1 MEVLRENSSTLLTVL
16 SAVVSDPLYKWCLN
30 PLKARQRQQEENAEM
45 NGEYENTN
53 GIANVNSSNINTPSK
68 GYSTLSF
75 LEESDND
82 AATRTIAKIN
92 EKLSGYEEGTSG
104 ERQTVEGQ
112 VRLLINAATDT
123 GNLSKLF
130 QGWAPWL

>member
-16 SAVVSDPLYKWCLN
+16 SAVVSDPLYKWCVN
-30 PLKARQRQQEENAEM
+30 PLKARQRQQEENTDM
-45 NGEYENTN
+45 NGEYENGSGVGN
-53 GIANVNSSNINTPSK
+53 GNNSNINAPSK
-68 GYSTLSF
+68 GNSTLSF

-104 ERQTVEGQ
+104 ERQTIEGQ

-123 GNLSKLF
+123 DNLSKLF
-130 QGWAPWL
+130 VGWAPWL